1 MNRKYILFFS
11 FICFYVNSTIK
22 AQPTEYKGD
31 TALFSISGTDYY
43 AKIFPMSATSSM
55 FQEYVNQTKTMEFEF
70 TNSKINLD
78 SLDFKEDPSSSF
90 AIFLLN
96 SKTPFKLYDLNGNL
110 KIKIQL
116 YIYEDKSLTNVK
128 ITKFNNQKTD
138 TFISFWTYWNE
149 NMMNINNLNEF
160 TEIGR
165 RNQKINYFN
174 YYYLY
179 GNIYPC
185 FDEIIKDTLIVYHKN
200 SLFKIETWKR
210 NVFIQKYYKNNKL
223 LQTNKFE
230 TEDIVS
236 RLKAQKYGDKLF
248 QQQTSNE
255 KEYFHFIG
263 LHFPGKLRHLS
274 KKETDKCAFK
284 FYSINH
290 SLEETLTKINDTAIH
305 CVYYPNSK
313 IKYKKVYILNNRIPY
328 QLNLNKYVDEM
339 EWEITTP
346 CYLIINGRKTSMLLY
361 DSINTEPFAKTKIE
375 INQKTLRYIEEYL
388 HNGTKYYYIK
398 PLIFAK
404 DSQSINIQKAEF
416 ITLFYSDSIIF
427 MKDTSNWIEVLDYFI
442 SDFPGESTWIG
453 KELDYIPNY
462 NINKTENFQ
471 SKRNDS
477 NDNQSHIFIY
487 KDFNTCLYGLKTS
500 TNQPIINAK
509 FTTLSLANSTDSI
522 WKGETFDE
530 RFEMFN
536 NSGKILFSFPKISKN
551 IELFSNAHKTVH
563 LIESKFNDTA
573 ILIDNQATVIFSY
586 KPSEW
591 RNIENQLWQKKSKH
605 TQTNYYSIDFGNIV
619 DTNYMNLNHKKNNL
633 FFSNQTILQVS
644 YNGINSELFK
654 FSIHS
659 DYEHYLLLYDNHSIC
674 IFNTLND
681 KFSKPI
687 EVDNSNSYWDSFSRQ
702 AFHEGWQYL
711 YNCRDYHYSAHSSNQ
726 RLFKFSKNNR
736 WGVLSIDDSL
746 EVVIGPEYDAIGELF
761 AIQNKDSFLINTERK
776 KTIPVKNLTVN
787 IIQNSFYAQQYILAK
802 NAESTNLY
810 DLCGNKLNKNSI
822 VGFSLCKT
830 DYPYIVEEKN
840 ETKQGPFLDFIS
852 KKYRYHYGSYIVPVL
867 FDTIISTK
875 PLKTV
880 NPITENGKTYYL
892 GISQNQL
899 VFLDSKGNIFYSTSG
914 NKCTRLINNSIFCL
928 DSNSQIAEFPF
939 LNKKI
944 QYPAQTVLVS
954 IIDSIKIW
962 RIVTVANPESNPQSH
977 LFNTS
982 DGRMSNFT
990 ALNVTKINPDLFF
1003 VRINKDSA
1011 MLVDSNWNIKFP
1023 TGQYCLKHI
1032 NQSSKTFVLLKSH
1045 KQLIYKSQTLELLA
1059 TVDSGEIQFIKH
1071 LICIKNKGHFAL
1083 FDINWKKIADVKH
1096 CTLEDIWKS
1105 QLNSYKNE
1113 FTYSGSNTNKYSQP
1127 TNDTNISKLFKF
1139 LEIMFEINSQRK
1151 FSIINFKSHFPSYP
1165 DTSQYNSQLKSNF
1178 DLLHQENENCSAKI
1192 DEPFSYKTQCNS
1204 PNFDIRNLYYC
1215 TNGTI
1220 AKIHNNYAHQYV
1232 HHYRI
1237 SNNKFI
1243 DFDIVETIK
1252 PESLVRFREA
1262 ILTRISHRYTLR
1274 LYCETDLQK
1283 LLLKLLSNNCI
1294 ITKHGLTFIENDR
1307 YYGSTIP
1314 KENFIEFVKPEYLY
1328 LWEN

>member
-1 MNRKYILFFS
+1 M
-11 FICFYVNSTIK
+11 NSTIN

-70 TNSKINLD
+70 KNSKINLD
-78 SLDFKEDPSSSF
+78 SLNFKEDPSSSF
-90 AIFLLN
+90 AIFVEYAVN
-96 SKTPFKLYDLNGNL
+96 NYKLFGLDGNL
-110 KIKIQL
+110 KKAIYFSHFPKTNLINIKVTT
-116 YIYEDKSLTNVK
+116 YK
-128 ITKFNNQKTD
+128 NQKID
-138 TFISFWTYWNE
+138 TFISYWERLPNYRLKSAISIDVKE
-149 NMMNINNLNEF
+149 NLKGLPHYFFLNA
-160 TEIGR
+160 
-165 RNQKINYFN
+165 
-174 YYYLY
+174 
-179 GNIYPC
+179 IYPYSN
-185 FDEIIKDTLIVYHKN
+185 FMIYDTLIIYN
-200 SLFKIETWKR
+200 QGLLFKVETWNR
-210 NVFIQKYYKNNKL
+210 NQHV
-223 LQTNKFE
+223 QTYFKEKKPYHSNKFIRQ
-230 TEDIVS
+230 DII
-236 RLKAQKYGDKLF
+236 AEIKLMLEIDLF
-248 QQQTSNE
+248 ESSNTSE
-255 KEYFHFIG
+255 KEQSKLISEY
-263 LHFPGKLRHLS
+263 FPGKLIKLNHKES
-274 KKETDKCAFK
+274 KNYTFK
-284 FYSINH
+284 FYSSNFT
-290 SLEETLTKINDTAIH
+290 LEEDFVKNRDTVFQRLFYPNGKIKYLKMYHVSEPIPYILNINRYVEEIDWGIKSPCYLDILGQKIEMQLFDTSKSTPYATTKLESKTDHFIYSEIYYHNKCRYTLSQSLLSKKDSAKLKNSSEKFIYLFDSDKGIIICDTSFRCEYLEDFNDYMIGELTKIGEE
-305 CVYYPNSK
+305 
-313 IKYKKVYILNNRIPY
+313 IPY
-328 QLNLNKYVDEM
+328 VESNDEN
-339 EWEITTP
+339 E
-346 CYLIINGRKTSMLLY
+346 S
-361 DSINTEPFAKTKIE
+361 S
-375 INQKTLRYIEEYL
+375 
-388 HNGTKYYYIK
+388 YIK
-398 PLIFAK
+398 TTDGPLI
-404 DSQSINIQKAEF
+404 N
-416 ITLFYSDSIIF
+416 
-427 MKDTSNWIEVLDYFI
+427 N
-442 SDFPGESTWIG
+442 
-453 KELDYIPNY
+453 NY
-462 NINKTENFQ
+462 P
-471 SKRNDS
+471 
-477 NDNQSHIFIY
+477 IFIY

-500 TNQPIINAK
+500 TNKPIINAK
-509 FTTLSLANSTDSI
+509 FTTLSLANSKDSI

-551 IELFSNAHKTVH
+551 IELFSIAHKTVH

-573 ILIDNQATVIFSY
+573 ILIDNNATVIFSY

-591 RNIENQLWQKKSKH
+591 RNIENQLWQKKSKN

-619 DTNYMNLNHKKNNL
+619 DTNYMNLNYKKNNL
-633 FFSNQTILQVS
+633 FFSNKTILQVS
-644 YNGINSELFK
+644 NTGINSKLFK

-681 KFSKPI
+681 RLSKPI
-687 EVDNSNSYWDSFSRQ
+687 EVDNSNSYWDSFSKQ

-746 EVVIGPEYDAIGELF
+746 EFVIGPEYDAIGELF

-776 KTIPVKNLTVN
+776 KTIPVKNFTLN

-852 KKYRYHYGSYIVPVL
+852 KKYRYHYGSYIVSVL
-867 FDTIISTK
+867 FDTILSTK
-875 PLKTV
+875 PLKTL

-899 VFLDSKGNIFYSTSG
+899 VFLDSKGHIFYCSSG
-914 NKCTRLINNSIFCL
+914 NKCTSILDNSIFCL
-928 DSNSQIAEFPF
+928 DSNSQISEFPF

-944 QYPAQTVLVS
+944 QYPAQTVVVS
-954 IIDSIKIW
+954 IIDSIKNW
-962 RIVTVANPESNPQSH
+962 RIVTVANPKSNPQSH

-1023 TGQYCLKHI
+1023 TGQYCLKQI
-1032 NQSSKTFVLLKSH
+1032 NQNSKTFVLLKNH
-1045 KQLIYKSQTLELLA
+1045 KQLIYKSQNLELLA

-1071 LICIKNKGHFAL
+1071 LICIKNKGHFTL
-1083 FDINWKKIADVKH
+1083 FDINWKKVADVKH

-1105 QLNSYKNE
+1105 QLNSYSSE
-1113 FTYSGSNTNKYSQP
+1113 FLYSESNPYKYSQP

-1178 DLLHQENENCSAKI
+1178 NLLLQENENCSVNSV
-1192 DEPFSYKTQCNS
+1192 EPFSYKTQCNS

-1215 TNGTI
+1215 TKGTI
-1220 AKIHNNYAHQYV
+1220 AEIQNYYTQQYV
-1232 HHYRI
+1232 QHYRI
-1237 SNNKFI
+1237 SYNKFI
-1243 DFDIVETIK
+1243 DFNIVETIK
-1252 PESLVRFREA
+1252 LESLVRFREA
-1262 ILTRISHRYTLR
+1262 ILTIISHRYTVP

-1294 ITKHGLTFIENDR
+1294 ITKQGLTFIENDR
-1307 YYGSTIP
+1307 YYSSTIP
-1314 KENFIEFVKPEYLY
+1314 KENFIDFVKPEYLY